1 MVGGGLMNLAAVMD
15 AVAARL
21 QTVSGLRVF
30 AYPPGSLT
38 PPGAVVSYPETYVF
52 DETYGRGMDR
62 LKLPV
67 VVVVGKVSDRAARD
81 QLGAFCDGSGASS
94 VKAVLES
101 GTYTAFHTVRV
112 ESIEFDVVTIAAV
125 DYMAALFDLDIAGS
139 GS

>member
-1 MVGGGLMNLAAVMD
+1 MDLASCMD
-15 AVAARL
+15 QIGDRL
-21 QTVSGLRVF
+21 DTIVGLRVHR
-30 AYPPGSLT
+30 YPPPTVT
-38 PPGAVVSYPETYVF
+38 PPAAVVSYPETIDF
-52 DETYGRGMDR
+52 DQTYGRGADKMTI
-62 LKLPV
+62 PV
-67 VVVVGKVSDRAARD
+67 VVVVGRASDRAARD
-81 QLGAFCDGSGASS
+81 ALGAYCDGSGASS

>member
-1 MVGGGLMNLAAVMD
+1 M
-15 AVAARL
+15 
-21 QTVSGLRVF
+21 
-30 AYPPGSLT
+30 T
-38 PPGAVVSYPETYVF
+38 PPAAVVSYPETIDF
-52 DETYGRGMDR
+52 DQTYGRGADKMTI
-62 LKLPV
+62 PV
-67 VVVVGKVSDRAARD
+67 VVVVGRASDRAARD
-81 QLGAFCDGSGASS
+81 ALGAYCDGSGASS